1 MKQKNK
7 LNFHFRLLFKFV
19 SFQNKS
25 DSFEAIS
32 LFQLPKICRIYV
44 ANLLLS
50 AVKIDRD
57 QKIVNK
63 AKLFYFLFYS

>member
-1 MKQKNK
+1 MFSKNK
-7 LNFHFRLLFKFV
+7 
-19 SFQNKS
+19 SE
-25 DSFEAIS
+25 SFEAIN

-63 AKLFYFLFYS
+63 